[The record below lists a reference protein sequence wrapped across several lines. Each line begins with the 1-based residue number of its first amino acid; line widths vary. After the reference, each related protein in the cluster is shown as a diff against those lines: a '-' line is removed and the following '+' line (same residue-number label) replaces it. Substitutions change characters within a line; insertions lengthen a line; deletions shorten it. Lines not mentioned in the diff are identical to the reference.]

1 MQVVS
6 RAGSVAPI
14 RQASNAYL
22 MSWVAFAAF
31 GLGYIGVA
39 ATRPDLLGAIL
50 PIAEPQQ
57 DQIMAGR
64 TAGDIADELATLR
77 KWVNDLQHD
86 LAAAKSS
93 MHEQAAHT
101 TAIVQRLAAAEDRLG
116 PIREVRSEGRPTV
129 QRLPIRG
136 QAPAPAATQPVAA
149 AVQALPAGDPPQQRL
164 VQPAPPTTPAEPAAF
179 ANTMKVLNSASAPI
193 ATGSV
198 PDAAPATA
206 ALASP
211 PASPMK
217 TAVVTPPRSGPR
229 AIEIGNSE
237 SLEGLRTKWGD
248 LSGRNPELG
257 DLAPR
262 YRLTADGRQAPFTL
276 LAGPF
281 DTPDAAAR
289 TCDALKSKGVTC
301 RVGAYTGNAF

>member
-1 MQVVS
+1 MQVDS

-22 MSWVAFAAF
+22 MSWVALAAF

-50 PIAEPQQ
+50 PMAEPQQ

-64 TAGDIADELATLR
+64 TAGDIADELTTLR

-93 MHEQAAHT
+93 MHEQAAHN
-101 TAIVQRLAAAEDRLG
+101 TAIAQRLAAAEDRLG
-116 PIREVRSEGRPTV
+116 PVREVRSDGRATI
-129 QRLPIRG
+129 QRLQNRS
-136 QAPAPAATQPVAA
+136 QAPAAAAAQPVAA
-149 AVQALPAGDPPQQRL
+149 AAQPLPGGEPRDQRLAQPALPA
-164 VQPAPPTTPAEPAAF
+164 TPAEPAAF
-179 ANTMKVLNSASAPI
+179 ANNMKVLNGASAPI

-198 PDAAPATA
+198 PEAPPPTAAPV
-206 ALASP
+206 
-211 PASPMK
+211 SPMK

-237 SLEGLRTKWGD
+237 SLEGLRAKWGD

-281 DTPDAAAR
+281 DTPDAATR